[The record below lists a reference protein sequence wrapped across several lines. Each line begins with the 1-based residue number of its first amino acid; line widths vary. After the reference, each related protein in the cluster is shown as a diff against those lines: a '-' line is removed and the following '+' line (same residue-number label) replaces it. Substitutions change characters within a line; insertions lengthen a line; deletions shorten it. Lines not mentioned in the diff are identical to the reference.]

1 MRSFSIHALSVL
13 FILAKIPKGS
23 TMKRGLK
30 LSMRNCMF
38 RISILAVF
46 FVGCSAHERKPETDS
61 LDAKDLIRQPA
72 QLGANGISQIVSSL
86 QARYGVGRDR
96 KGNEFSLREDGAAQ
110 AENQR
115 LREELRAMKD
125 RLAVL
130 ERLATDNNDSGAR
143 LDREIEKLR
152 DRT

>member
-1 MRSFSIHALSVL
+1 MNIFEMIAVVTVVGTIGSVL
-13 FILAKIPKGS
+13 
-23 TMKRGLK
+23 R
-30 LSMRNCMF
+30 
-38 RISILAVF
+38 
-46 FVGCSAHERKPETDS
+46 
-61 LDAKDLIRQPA
+61 
-72 QLGANGISQIVSSL
+72 
-86 QARYGVGRDR
+86 ARYGVVRDR
-96 KGNEFSLREDGAAQ
+96 HGNDMPLRDEAAQ

-115 LREELRAMKD
+115 LREELRAMKE